1 MVQITQHLFLEAAWA
16 TAWPLNPDLYTAW
29 PPHPYNGDRKLLVA
43 GKWAEGFKGHRGQAQ
58 NDAPNRTAA
67 KKVVVFP
74 IQTIRPQYRSA
85 IWLTDYSNNCCH
97 NELVW
102 RGEKVGGVLATIFL
116 PGPSQACVTGQCTS
130 VHEWTRFQV
139 KYIAR
144 PSDMKF

>member
-1 MVQITQHLFLEAAWA
+1 MTLTHNSTPCWTIATSSSVVQITQHLFLKPVWA

-29 PPHPYNGDRKLLVA
+29 PPHPYNRDRKLLVA

-74 IQTIRPQYRSA
+74 VQTIRPQYQSA
-85 IWLTDYSNNCCH
+85 IWLTDYRNNYCH

-102 RGEKVGGVLATIFL
+102 RGEEVVGVLATIFP
-116 PGPSQACVTGQCTS
+116 PGSLQTCVTADRKS
-130 VHEWTRFQV
+130 VV
-139 KYIAR
+139 
-144 PSDMKF
+144 